1 MKTHPRDM
9 MEIQAVLVTV
19 FILNMLIGLVMVNTL
34 VLTVGLVAGVG
45 LLLSQV
51 WR

>member
-1 MKTHPRDM
+1 MI
-9 MEIQAVLVTV
+9 EIRSVLATV
-19 FILNMLIGLVMVNTL
+19 FVLNVLIGLVMVNTL
-34 VLTVGLVAGVG
+34 MLAVGLVSGLG